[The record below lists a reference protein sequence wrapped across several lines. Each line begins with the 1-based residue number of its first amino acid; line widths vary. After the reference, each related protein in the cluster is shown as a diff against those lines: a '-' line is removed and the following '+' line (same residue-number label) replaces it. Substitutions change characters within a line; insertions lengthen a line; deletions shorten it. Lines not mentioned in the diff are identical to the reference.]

1 MNKINFKGSVMLNP
15 TPVVLVTSINKEG
28 KTNVFTIG
36 WVSTVCTKPPV
47 IAVGIRPERLSYEY
61 IKESEECVINL
72 TTRDMIKITDY
83 CGVVSGKRE
92 DKISKLGLKLIPA
105 LSLPGK
111 VAPRAAGNIIKDTIY
126 NIMEE

>member
-47 IAVGIRPERLSYEY
+47 IAVGIR
-61 IKESEECVINL
+61 K
-72 TTRDMIKITDY
+72 
-83 CGVVSGKRE
+83 
-92 DKISKLGLKLIPA
+92 
-105 LSLPGK
+105 
-111 VAPRAAGNIIKDTIY
+111 
-126 NIMEE
+126 

>member
-47 IAVGIRPERLSYEY
+47 IAVGIR
-61 IKESEECVINL
+61 SEERRV
-72 TTRDMIKITDY
+72 
-83 CGVVSGKRE
+83 GKECR
-92 DKISKLGLKLIPA
+92 SRWSP
-105 LSLPGK
+105 
-111 VAPRAAGNIIKDTIY
+111 Y
-126 NIMEE
+126 H